1 MCIYVFNSGIGVI
14 TKFNQDSEYFNSLN
28 TGIVVSEHPNYYLKL
43 EDSTDEVAI
52 NKFRH
57 YFQNE
62 IAKSIN
68 DMKHISNN
76 DTSSE
81 SYNVYEFNEKLS
93 LYRLGSILTAIPTKV
108 V

>member
-1 MCIYVFNSGIGVI
+1 MCIYVFNSGLGVI

-52 NKFRH
+52 SKFRA
-57 YFQNE
+57 YFEDE
-62 IAKSIN
+62 ISKSISSIDSILDN
-68 DMKHISNN
+68 D
-76 DTSSE
+76 SS
-81 SYNVYEFNEKLS
+81 SDVTEFNEKLS
-93 LYRLGSILTAIPTKV
+93 LYRLESILTAIPTKV